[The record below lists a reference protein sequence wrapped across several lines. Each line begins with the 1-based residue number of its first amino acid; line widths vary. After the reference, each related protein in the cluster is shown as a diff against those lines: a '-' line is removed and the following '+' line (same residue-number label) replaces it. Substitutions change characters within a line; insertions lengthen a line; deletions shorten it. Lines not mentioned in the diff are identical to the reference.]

1 MNATQTTNSKLSV
14 SNDLVMTYDGLS
26 LDVAISALNYMR
38 AINAREKDACQSTE
52 ELIEL
57 EKEFQMY
64 AREELVILNQSKD
77 DAMWY
82 STMHKIDK
90 YYCPIIK
97 SHFENEEKSCN

>member
-1 MNATQTTNSKLSV
+1 
-14 SNDLVMTYDGLS
+14 MTYDGLS
-26 LDVAISALNYMR
+26 LDVAITALNYMK
-38 AINAREKDACQSTE
+38 AINAKKKAISQSTD
-52 ELIEL
+52 ELIKL

-64 AREELVILNQSKD
+64 RREELVILNQSKD